1 MNELPSHP
9 DTGQEP
15 AGEPDPIGRS
25 NASRAGRVVLVGLVI
40 LAAAVMVVLH
50 LTGAVGPGSH

>member
-15 AGEPDPIGRS
+15 AGEPDRIGQS
-25 NASRAGRVVLVGLVI
+25 DASRAGRVVLVGLVV
-40 LAAAVMVVLH
+40 LVVAVMVVLH